1 LLVGSCWPDSG
12 EVAVKKIF
20 LLVFV
25 VLMGFIVL
33 NRQRVYVRDPLA
45 TVYRN
50 QVKQSGVQVY
60 INYSNDVLLWRDA
73 EPGGYRILVQGWNK
87 MPGTPAVLKCVRWM
101 ACMAEADRTP
111 TTPIDRAGM
120 GAYDPRVTMTNREV
134 SFMDG
139 DGAQVRVQLR

>member
-1 LLVGSCWPDSG
+1 M
-12 EVAVKKIF
+12 KKIF
-20 LLVFV
+20 LLAFV
-25 VLMGFIVL
+25 VLMVFIVL

-50 QVKQSGVQVY
+50 EVRQGGVQVF
-60 INYSNDVLLWRDA
+60 INYSNDVLLWHDA
-73 EPGGYRILVQGWNK
+73 EPGAYRILVQGWNK

-111 TTPIDRAGM
+111 TIPIARAGK
-120 GAYDPRVTMTNREV
+120 GAYDPRVAMTNREV

-139 DGAQVRVQLR
+139 DGARVRVELR